1 MVNVHTL
8 CHYTM
13 LCYALQRAVPELS
26 FLAKPRQFSG
36 HDDQMVLVDKL
47 DTPTTHW
54 ASIAW
59 AQPRAAY
66 DYDYNHDHGPDS
78 HSPDSH
84 GLSSHNP
91 DLMPHSFIHV
101 GYSSTT

>member
-47 DTPTTHW
+47 DTPTTHGH
-54 ASIAW
+54 
-59 AQPRAAY
+59 P
-66 DYDYNHDHGPDS
+66 
-78 HSPDSH
+78 
-84 GLSSHNP
+84 
-91 DLMPHSFIHV
+91 
-101 GYSSTT
+101 